1 MAKKCPKCECPAGE
15 KWAVPFAD
23 FLSLLLALFIALY
36 ALASVNKEKQKA
48 LKEEFIKIYEFNTES
63 DTMKEQEESEKSK
76 TNEEKEA
83 DVFGKEDLVEQA
95 FSQLNELE
103 KDIQKGGNLLENE
116 KETFMA
122 LPAQLLF
129 ESGKAELTSKY
140 GPSFLSRLAKI
151 MSTMPDDTQINVKGF
166 ADESEI
172 KNSKYQDALELST
185 ARANN
190 VIRELIKNKIPAN
203 KIYSSGFGS
212 TRSEQLIEKK
222 SVEFELRSSK
232 DLKKD
237 EDLDIE
243 SIMRR
248 VE

>member
-48 LKEEFIKIYEFNTES
+48 LKDEFVKIYEFNTES
-63 DTMKEQEESEKSK
+63 DTMKEEDKSEKSK
-76 TNEEKEA
+76 TDEENDAEIL
-83 DVFGKEDLVEQA
+83 GKEGSVGDA
-95 FSQLNELE
+95 FSRLNELE
-103 KDIQKGGNLLENE
+103 KDIKEGGNLLENE
-116 KETFMA
+116 KGTFMA

-140 GPSFLSRLAKI
+140 APIFLSRLAKLI
-151 MSTMPDDTQINVKGF
+151 STMPNDTEINVRGF
-166 ADESEI
+166 AEDVEI
-172 KNSKYQDALELST
+172 KNSKYRDALDLSS

-190 VIRELIKNKIPAN
+190 VVRELIKNNIPAN

-212 TRSEQLIEKK
+212 TKSDQLIEKK
-222 SVEFELRSSK
+222 AVEFELRTSRE
-232 DLKKD
+232 LKNEEEVD
-237 EDLDIE
+237 FE
-243 SIMRR
+243 SILKR

>member
-63 DTMKEQEESEKSK
+63 DTIKEEDKSEKSK
-76 TNEEKEA
+76 TDEESDA
-83 DVFGKEDLVEQA
+83 TVLGKQASVEDA
-95 FSQLNELE
+95 FSQLEELE
-103 KDIQKGGNLLENE
+103 QETKKGGNLLENE
-116 KETFMA
+116 KGSLMA

-129 ESGKAELTSKY
+129 EPGKAELSSKY
-140 GPSFLSRLAKI
+140 APIFLSRLAKI
-151 MSTMPDDTQINVKGF
+151 MSTMPDDTEINVKGF
-166 ADESEI
+166 ADDTEI
-172 KNSKYQDALELST
+172 KNSKYQDALDLSS

-190 VIRELIKNKIPAN
+190 VVRELIRNKIPAD
-203 KIYSSGFGS
+203 KIFSSGFGS
-212 TRSEQLIEKK
+212 TKSDQLIEKK
-222 SVEFELRSSK
+222 AVEFELRSSR
-232 DLKKD
+232 DLKKQ

-243 SIMRR
+243 SILKR